1 MGAKRITAAVMVA
14 VGVALPLVAC
24 GSGSTPVVTTVTAT
38 TTPTYPTYSSPCPL
52 GDGFDRC
59 MDTRRAERQ
68 AADAARSSAR
78 ASSSS
83 NPAQS
88 KHDDGGLPWWSWL
101 LIVPAGLGLLAF
113 LAIKV
118 MEWNDERRVAKAWAK
133 VDELDARVARRATR
147 VLDYDDYEDDDEL
160 DDEADELP
168 AEDMDFLHR
177 VTDPAPAPVQPAAPA
192 GGLLSSLRQQ
202 GGGAQ

>member
-1 MGAKRITAAVMVA
+1 MILKRIGATAAVA
-14 VGVALPLVAC
+14 VGVTFPLAAC
-24 GSGSTPVVTTVTAT
+24 GSSPAPVVTTVTA

-59 MDTRRAERQ
+59 IDTRRAERQ
-68 AADAARSSAR
+68 AADAARPSAR
-78 ASSSS
+78 PSS

-88 KHDDGGLPWWSWL
+88 KHDGGGLPWWSWL
-101 LIVPAGLGLLAF
+101 LIVPAAGIGVLAF
-113 LAIKV
+113 GFKV
-118 MEWNDERRVAKAWAK
+118 MEWNDERTVRRAEAR
-133 VDELDARVARRATR
+133 VDELDARPRPV
-147 VLDYDDYEDDDEL
+147 VDYDDYEDDDE
-160 DDEADELP
+160 DDELG

-177 VTDPAPAPVQPAAPA
+177 ATDPTPSAPAQPVQPAS